1 MAADPF
7 SNRRPHPAARQR
19 GMTLIEV
26 LVSILLISFGIV
38 GLLGILATTVA
49 NSTDAENRNRAAMI
63 ANQLTSQMIV
73 NTTVTGCA
81 SATPTDVVC
90 NNLVANVANPTAGG
104 QPNPNYLPNGAVA
117 FGATTTNST
126 LITVTWTT
134 PGTKFS
140 TAATSPVATYITQV
154 LLP

>member
-1 MAADPF
+1 M
-7 SNRRPHPAARQR
+7 RRARPAARQR
-19 GMTLIEV
+19 GMSLIEV

-63 ANQLTSQMIV
+63 ANQLTSQMIL

-81 SATPTDVVC
+81 STTPADVVC
-90 NNLVANVANPTAGG
+90 SNLVTNVANPTAGG
-104 QPNPNYLPNGAVA
+104 QTNPNYLPSGAVSFA
-117 FGATTTNST
+117 ATTANST

-134 PGTKFS
+134 PGTRFGS
-140 TAATSPVATYITQV
+140 ATSSPVATYITQV
-154 LLP
+154 MLP